1 MGEEVI
7 KKDQIF
13 LVSEGSY
20 SDYQI
25 KAVVV
30 AKQDIDPVALYEAY
44 KKENP
49 IGTDK
54 YGSRSRFFAW
64 LLLPDTGLVE
74 EIKCLEW
81 NLGEYGL
88 EKPTI
93 SEV

>member
-13 LVSEGSY
+13 LVSRGSY
-20 SDYQI
+20 SDYHVSS
-25 KAVVV
+25 VVV
-30 AKQDIDPVALYEAY
+30 AKQDIDPDALFESY
-44 KKENP
+44 KKEHP
-49 IGTDK
+49 IPGDR
-54 YGSRSRFFAW
+54 YGSIDRFFAW
-64 LLLPDTGLVE
+64 LLLPDKGLVE